1 MRERL
6 TTLWGIVVRRW
17 RRILLGVVAAIVVAF
32 LAIQAVPYGRGH
44 SNPQVRAEPAWDSPA
59 TRDLVASACFDCHS
73 NETSW
78 PWYSNIAPLSWYIQH
93 DVNEGRSVLNFSEW
107 DRPQRQAGEIAEVVQ
122 EGEMPPS
129 YYKFLHPSARLS
141 SEEKQALIQGLLATL
156 GGSAE
161 ASGNEGEGH

>member
-6 TTLWGIVVRRW
+6 TALWGIVVSRW
-17 RRILLGVVAAIVVAF
+17 RRILLGAVIVVVVAF
-32 LAIQAVPYGRGH
+32 LAIQAVPYGHDH

-59 TRDLVASACFDCHS
+59 TRELVASACFDCHS

-107 DRPQRQAGEIAEVVQ
+107 DRPHRGAGEVAEVVQ

-129 YYKFLHPSARLS
+129 YYRFLHSSARLS
-141 SEEKQALIQGLLATL
+141 SEEKQALIQGLRATI
-156 GGSAE
+156 GASAE